1 MASKI
6 FAAVPSIMR
15 PKDSELLEHWRDG
28 NSASGEEL
36 FERYYDAVERFFLSK
51 VTSAAEDLVQET
63 FKRCVEA
70 HARIRHDG
78 QFREFLFGIAV
89 NVLNS
94 YLRNV
99 YRNGNP
105 IDIDE
110 CPISDLEPGPG
121 TLADRH
127 REHRI
132 LLEGLRKI
140 PVNDQVILELFYWE
154 RFKHRE
160 IAKVLK
166 IPAASAR
173 RRLGEARQK
182 LEAVMRELAK
192 SPEELTSTLT
202 QLDDWARNV
211 RS

>member
-1 MASKI
+1 
-6 FAAVPSIMR
+6 MR
-15 PKDSELLEHWRDG
+15 PKDSELLKHWRDG

-36 FERYYDAVERFFLSK
+36 FERHYDVVERFFLSK

-63 FKRCVEA
+63 FKRCMEA
-70 HARIRHDG
+70 HTRIEHDG
-78 QFREFLFGIAV
+78 QFRGFLFGIAV

-99 YRNGNP
+99 YRDRNQ

-110 CPISDLEPGPG
+110 CPMFDLEPGPG

-127 REHRI
+127 REQRI

-140 PVNDQVILELFYWE
+140 PVKYQVIIELFYWE
-154 RFKHRE
+154 KFKHRE
-160 IAKVLK
+160 IAEILQ
-166 IPAASAR
+166 IPTASAR
-173 RRLGEARQK
+173 RRLRDALTK
-182 LEAVMRELAK
+182 LEAAMRELAK

-202 QLDDWARNV
+202 QLDDWARKL
-211 RS
+211 RP